1 MGLGTTL
8 SKTRNMPKKSRAARE
23 QPSPGPS
30 PFINAPVAGS
40 MEWAA
45 QMHAVMQK
53 HAWAAPGGVAGQFAA
68 HQALF
73 VALRTQQ
80 ADAADGGGAVGGGGG
95 SSANETSCFGTAIDQ
110 GHKSLVEM
118 RQEHQVHPN
127 MESVFSIQTWNL

>member
-68 HQALF
+68 HQALL

-80 ADAADGGGAVGGGGG
+80 AGASGGGAVAAVAVG
-95 SSANETSCFGTAIDQ
+95 SSTSEDSSFGTAVDQ
-110 GHKSLVEM
+110 GHKTRALQPHGPS
-118 RQEHQVHPN
+118 H
-127 MESVFSIQTWNL
+127 W

>member
-1 MGLGTTL
+1 
-8 SKTRNMPKKSRAARE
+8 MPKKSRAARE

-45 QMHAVMQK
+45 QLHAVMQQ

-68 HQALF
+68 HQALL

-80 ADAADGGGAVGGGGG
+80 AGAAGCGVATAAAGGGN
-95 SSANETSCFGTAIDQ
+95 SANEASSFGTAVDQ
-110 GHKSLVEM
+110 GHKSLAEM
-118 RQEHQVHPN
+118 RQERQVHPN
-127 MESVFSIQTWNL
+127 MKSVFSIQTWNL